1 MVLHDYDGNPLFNG
15 FKSRMNRIG
24 ISVRLAP
31 SPIGAGYILMEAYYK
46 WLQALKQMFANVK
59 ITQ

>member
-1 MVLHDYDGNPLFNG
+1 MVLHNYDGNPSFNG
-15 FKSRMNRIG
+15 FKNRMNRIG

-31 SPIGAGYILMEAYYK
+31 RSIGVGYILMEAYSK